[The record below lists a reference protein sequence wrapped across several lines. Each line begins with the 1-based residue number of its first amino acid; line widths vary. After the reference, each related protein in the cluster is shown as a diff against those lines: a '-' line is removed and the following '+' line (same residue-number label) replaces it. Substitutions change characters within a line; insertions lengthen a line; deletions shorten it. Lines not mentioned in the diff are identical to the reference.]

1 MTRYLGTGDLEE
13 KLVSSVNNALQKA
26 PELKVKWFLDK
37 VRHSICVS
45 GRVVDVARCEGR
57 AVQGCSLLSA

>member
-13 KLVSSVNNALQKA
+13 KLVSSVNGALEKE
-26 PELKVKWFLDK
+26 PGLKVKWFLDK
-37 VRHSICVS
+37 VRHTLSFS